1 MEYGISKIAII
12 PIRAE
17 GSERSEMVSQL
28 LFGET
33 YAVTEWQDKWV
44 KIITSFDDYEGWISR
59 VQFTALSVEDYQK
72 LQQAPFELTTQ
83 LVTPVTKQKDSSTL
97 HLAAGSTLRFFDN
110 GNCMINGDESTVSD
124 LSNANTDTDLM
135 ATAKGYLNSP
145 YLWGGRTHFGIDCS
159 GFVQTVYKQHG
170 INLKRDASQQA
181 EQGVVVDFLQSA
193 TAGDLAFFDNDE
205 GRIVHVGI
213 MLNNEQII
221 HASGRVKIDTIDD
234 QGIYSQEFR
243 KHTHKLR
250 IIKRVI

>member
-1 MEYGISKIAII
+1 MEYGICKIAII
-12 PIRAE
+12 PVRAE
-17 GSERSEMVSQL
+17 GTERAEMVSQL

-33 YAVTEWQDKWV
+33 YAVTEFQEKWV

-59 VQFTALSVEDYQK
+59 VQFTALSTEDYQK
-72 LQQAPFELTTQ
+72 LQQDIPVLTKQ
-83 LVTPVTKQKDSSTL
+83 AVTAVTKQKDSSAMYLPAGCTL
-97 HLAAGSTLRFFDN
+97 PFFEN
-110 GNCMINGDESTVSD
+110 GNCNINGDEFTVSD
-124 LSNANTDTDLM
+124 LNKISDDIML
-135 ATAKGYLNSP
+135 TAYSYINSP

-159 GFVQTVYKQHG
+159 GFVQTVFRQHG
-170 INLKRDASQQA
+170 INLKRDASQQV
-181 EQGVVVDFLQSA
+181 EQGTVVDFLQSA
-193 TAGDLAFFDNDE
+193 KAGDLAFFDNDE

-250 IIKRVI
+250 IIKRIL

>member
-1 MEYGISKIAII
+1 MEYGICKIAII
-12 PIRAE
+12 PVRAE
-17 GSERSEMVSQL
+17 GTERAEMVSQL

-33 YAVTEWQDKWV
+33 YAVVELQEKWV

-59 VQFTALSVEDYQK
+59 VQFTALSTEGYQK
-72 LQQAPFELTTQ
+72 LQQDVPVLTAQIITAA
-83 LVTPVTKQKDSSTL
+83 TREKDSSTMYL
-97 HLAAGSTLRFFDN
+97 PAGCTLPFFGN
-110 GNCMINGDESTVSD
+110 GNCKINDDIFTVSD
-124 LSNANTDTDLM
+124 LNKVSDDLM
-135 ATAKGYLNSP
+135 LTAKSYLNSP

-159 GFVQTVYKQHG
+159 GFVQTVFKQHG
-170 INLKRDASQQA
+170 INLKRDASQQV
-181 EQGVVVDFLQSA
+181 EQGTVVDFLQSA
-193 TAGDLAFFDNDE
+193 KAGDLAFFDNDE

-250 IIKRVI
+250 IIKRIL

>member
-33 YAVTEWQDKWV
+33 YAVTEQQDKWV
-44 KIITSFDDYEGWISR
+44 KIITAFDEYEGWISR
-59 VQFTALSVEDYQK
+59 VQFTALNAEDFKK
-72 LQQAPFELTTQ
+72 LQQEKPVLTKQPITA
-83 LVTPVTKQKDSSTL
+83 VTKQKD
-97 HLAAGSTLRFFDN
+97 GSTLYLPAGCTLSDFDN
-110 GNCMINGDESTVSD
+110 GKCSINGDLFTIPELSETNDD
-124 LSNANTDTDLM
+124 LI
-135 ATAKGYLNSP
+135 ATAKSYLNSP

-170 INLKRDASQQA
+170 ITLKRDASQQV
-181 EQGVVVDFLQSA
+181 EQGTVVDFLQGA
-193 TAGDLAFFDNDE
+193 KAGDLAFFDNDE
-205 GRIVHVGI
+205 GRIVHVGM

-221 HASGRVKIDTIDD
+221 HASGRVKIDIIDN
-234 QGIYSQEFR
+234 QGIYSHEFM

-250 IIKRVI
+250 IIKRIN

>member
-44 KIITSFDDYEGWISR
+44 KVITSFDDYEGWISR
-59 VQFTALSVEDYQK
+59 VQFTALSVDDYQK
-72 LQQAPFELTTQ
+72 LQQAPSELTTQ
-83 LVTPVTKQKDSSTL
+83 PVTPVTKQKDSSTL
-97 HLAAGSTLRFFDN
+97 YLPAGSTLPFFNN
-110 GNCMINGDESTVSD
+110 GSCVINGEEFTVSD
-124 LSNANTDTDLM
+124 LSKANDDLM
-135 ATAKGYLNSP
+135 ATANGYLNSP

-159 GFVQTVYKQHG
+159 GFVQTVFKQHG
-170 INLKRDASQQA
+170 INLKRDASQQV
-181 EQGVVVDFLQSA
+181 EQGAVVDFLQSA
-193 TAGDLAFFDNDE
+193 EAGDLAFFDNDE

>member
-59 VQFTALSVEDYQK
+59 IQFTALSVEDYQK
-72 LQQAPFELTTQ
+72 LQQAPSVLTTQ
-83 LVTPVTKQKDSSTL
+83 LVTPVTKQKDSSIVYL
-97 HLAAGSTLRFFDN
+97 PAGSILPFLDN
-110 GNCMINGDESTVSD
+110 GNCMINGEEFAVSD
-124 LSNANTDTDLM
+124 LSKANNDLM

-145 YLWGGRTHFGIDCS
+145 YFWGGRTHFGIDCS

>member
-1 MEYGISKIAII
+1 MEYGICKIAII
-12 PIRAE
+12 PVRAE
-17 GSERSEMVSQL
+17 GSERAEMVSQL

-33 YAVTEWQDKWV
+33 YAVVELQEKWV

-59 VQFTALSVEDYQK
+59 VQFTALNVEDYQK
-72 LQQAPFELTTQ
+72 LQQDVPMLTMQ
-83 LVTPVTKQKDSSTL
+83 AVTVVTKQKDSSTMYL
-97 HLAAGSTLRFFDN
+97 PAGCTLPFFDN
-110 GNCMINGDESTVSD
+110 GNCNINGDVFTVSD
-124 LSNANTDTDLM
+124 LNKVSDDLM
-135 ATAKGYLNSP
+135 LTAKSYLNSP

-159 GFVQTVYKQHG
+159 GFVQTVFKQHG
-170 INLKRDASQQA
+170 INLKRDASQQV
-181 EQGVVVDFLQSA
+181 EQGAVVDFLQSA
-193 TAGDLAFFDNDE
+193 KAGDLAFFDNNE

-250 IIKRVI
+250 IIKRIL